1 MRFCFISLLTEIK
14 DGYIFNSK
22 RKPKTMQLSQTSQK
36 FILHWGE
43 MGTRWGVN
51 RTVAQ
56 IHALL
61 YLTGKPLP
69 ADEIA
74 DTLSVAR
81 SNVSNSISE
90 LKAWNLV
97 KLVHV
102 MGDRRDHFEASTDI
116 WELSRTVVRERKE
129 REIMPTIDML
139 RELLNHPEIM
149 LDGVERANRV
159 REMLTMLE
167 TMTVWSDEMLRL
179 DTETLT
185 KVLKLGAKIQKLI
198 RGDLTSSSASA
209 KPSSSAGNSKTSN
222 QAADDMQAMGSVIGP

>member
-1 MRFCFISLLTEIK
+1 M
-14 DGYIFNSK
+14 
-22 RKPKTMQLSQTSQK
+22 PLSETSQK

-43 MGTRWGVN
+43 MGARWGVN

-74 DTLSVAR
+74 DTLNVAR
-81 SNVSNSISE
+81 SNVSNSIRE
-90 LKAWNLV
+90 LQAWNLV

-102 MGDRRDHFEASTDI
+102 MGERRDHFECSTDI
-116 WELSRTVVRERKE
+116 WELSRTVVRERQE
-129 REIMPTIDML
+129 RELMPTIAML

-149 LDGVERANRV
+149 LDGVERANRM
-159 REMLTMLE
+159 REMLVMLE
-167 TMTVWSDEMLRL
+167 TLTVWSDEMLRL

-198 RGDLTSSSASA
+198 RGDGGAA
-209 KPSSSAGNSKTSN
+209 KAPA
-222 QAADDMQAMGSVIGP
+222 QAADLQAMGSIIGP

>member
-1 MRFCFISLLTEIK
+1 
-14 DGYIFNSK
+14 
-22 RKPKTMQLSQTSQK
+22 MQLTQTSQK

-81 SNVSNSISE
+81 SNVSNSIRE
-90 LKAWNLV
+90 LQAWNLI

-116 WELSRTVVRERKE
+116 WELSRTVIRERKE

-167 TMTVWSDEMLRL
+167 TMTLWSDEMLRL

-198 RGDLTSSSASA
+198 RGDVLGAVAGPSTTSSKASKSA
-209 KPSSSAGNSKTSN
+209 SN
-222 QAADDMQAMGSVIGP
+222 QAQTDMQAMGSVVGP

>member
-1 MRFCFISLLTEIK
+1 
-14 DGYIFNSK
+14 
-22 RKPKTMQLSQTSQK
+22 MQLSETSQK

-61 YLTGKPLP
+61 YLAGKPLP

-74 DTLSVAR
+74 DTLGVAR
-81 SNVSNSISE
+81 SNVSNSIRE
-90 LKAWNLV
+90 LQAWNLA

-102 MGDRRDHFEASTDI
+102 MGDRRDHFECSTDI
-116 WELSRTVVRERKE
+116 WELSRTIVRERQE
-129 REIMPTIDML
+129 RELMPTIAML

-149 LDGVERANRV
+149 LDGVERANRM
-159 REMLTMLE
+159 REMLAMLE
-167 TMTVWSDEMLRL
+167 TMTVWSGEMLRL

-198 RGDLTSSSASA
+198 RGEGA
-209 KPSSSAGNSKTSN
+209 
-222 QAADDMQAMGSVIGP
+222 AADAKSGARTPPGDLQAMGSVIGP